1 MSKLGVKKKSFLFS
15 LFLVVF
21 FMVIIFLFSS
31 QNVNQSLSVS
41 NRVSEVL
48 VDFINFINP
57 SANLDVQNFSIRKKA
72 HFFIYFILAIVTLN
86 LLSKTKAGK
95 IEAIIITIFICV
107 CFAIFDEIHQGF
119 VPGRGPQLSDVKID
133 SKGAF
138 LGICVYSVIDFIKRK
153 VLKKNK

>member
-1 MSKLGVKKKSFLFS
+1 MSKFNVKNKNFLFS

-31 QNVNQSLSVS
+31 QNVNESLSVS
-41 NRVSEVL
+41 NRVSETL
-48 VDFINFINP
+48 VNFINFIDP

-72 HFFIYFILAIVTLN
+72 HFFIYFLLAIVTLN

-95 IEAIIITIFICV
+95 IEAIVITIFICV

-133 SKGAF
+133 SKGAS
-138 LGICVYSVIDFIKRK
+138 LGIFVYSFASFIKRK